1 MDKRSSDKLTQDELR
16 LRAIRADH
24 KRMANNIRVLRECGM
39 RAAADATARDY
50 TKRTGRTI
58 A

>member
-1 MDKRSSDKLTQDELR
+1 MDKRIRDKLTQAER
-16 LRAIRADH
+16 RQRAIRAEH
-24 KRMANNIRVLRECGM
+24 ERMAENIRVLRECGM
-39 RAAADATARDY
+39 RAAAGATARDY